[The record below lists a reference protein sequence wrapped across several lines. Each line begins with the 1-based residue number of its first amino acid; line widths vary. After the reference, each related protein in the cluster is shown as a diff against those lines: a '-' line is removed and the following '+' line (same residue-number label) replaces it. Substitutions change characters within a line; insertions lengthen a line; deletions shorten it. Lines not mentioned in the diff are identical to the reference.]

1 MDKET
6 KFFKFLE
13 KKKEELYKI
22 ENKGKQYK
30 STIAQLKLLEE
41 IYKFWNFNFLKVAF
55 LRDNE
60 KVKWDSYM
68 KILKNIPNETERE
81 NKTFVGM
88 RSLEVLNIVY
98 RRLKKY
104 DVLRVADKTY
114 KIK

>member
-13 KKKEELYKI
+13 EKKEELYRI

-41 IYKFWNFNFLKVAF
+41 VYEFWDFNFLKVAF

-60 KVKWDSYM
+60 KFKWDSYM
-68 KILKNIPNETERE
+68 NILKNIPCEKERE
-81 NKTFVGM
+81 SKIFVGM
-88 RSLEVLNIVY
+88 RSLEVLKVVY

-104 DVLRVADKTY
+104 DVLKVKN
-114 KIK
+114 KNLVIK

>member
-1 MDKET
+1 MNKET
-6 KFFKFLE
+6 RIFKFLE
-13 KKKEELYKI
+13 EKKEELYKI
-22 ENKGKQYK
+22 ENKSKQYK

-41 IYKFWNFNFLKVAF
+41 IYRFWNFNFLKIAF

-81 NKTFVGM
+81 SKIFVGM
-88 RSLEVLNIVY
+88 RSLEVLKVVY

-104 DVLRVADKTY
+104 DVLKVKDKTY
-114 KIK
+114 IIR